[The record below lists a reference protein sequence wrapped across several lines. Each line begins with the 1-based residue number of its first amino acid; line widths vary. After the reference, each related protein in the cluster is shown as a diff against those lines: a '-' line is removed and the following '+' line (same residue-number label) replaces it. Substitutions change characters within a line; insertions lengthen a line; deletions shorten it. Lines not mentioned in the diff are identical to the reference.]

1 MAGTATDARDQQPPD
16 DPRADHAMVRSELSA
31 WSDGLLVV
39 VALGYVAFIGVLTLA
54 RGVRLTGDLLLVV
67 VGFALL
73 LMWRS
78 RLAMLREWTPFVIL
92 FLAYELMRGLAD
104 NAGLPVH
111 VADVVAVERWLFG
124 GYLPTAMLQA
134 WLRPASGPDVVALLG
149 TIVYLLHFVL
159 PVVTAL
165 LLWRY
170 RPALFHPYLVSLIL
184 LSFAGFVTY
193 LLLPVAPPWYAA
205 ELGQLGSAPGE
216 AAVTYLKPDA
226 FAALAGSLGL
236 DGPTLY
242 DVAFRSINAN
252 PVAAF
257 PSLHAAYP
265 FLTFLVLRRA
275 FGAIGWLG
283 LAYFAVVAVTI
294 VYGADHYVI
303 DVVAGVAYAAAAYVV
318 MWWLIRRRAAAV
330 ASGRRVR

>member
-1 MAGTATDARDQQPPD
+1 
-16 DPRADHAMVRSELSA
+16 
-31 WSDGLLVV
+31 
-39 VALGYVAFIGVLTLA
+39 VAFIGVLTLA

-78 RLAMLREWTPFVIL
+78 RLTLLREWTPFVIL

-205 ELGQLGSAPGE
+205 NAGLLDGANGE
-216 AAVTYLKPDA
+216 PVIRYLKPDA
-226 FAALAGSLGL
+226 FGVIAQALGYP
-236 DGPTLY
+236 DGDQLTSY
-242 DVAFRSINAN
+242 VFYGINPN
-252 PVAAF
+252 GVAAF
-257 PSLHAAYP
+257 PSLHAGYP
-265 FLTFLVLRRA
+265 FLSFLVLRQA
-275 FGAIGWLG
+275 FGRWGWLALG
-283 LAYFAVVAVTI
+283 
-294 VYGADHYVI
+294 
-303 DVVAGVAYAAAAYVV
+303 YAAAVWWAIVFTGDHYAIDVIGGVV
-318 MWWLIRRRAAAV
+318 WATAAFIV
-330 ASGRRVR
+330 APRVPRWIGRLANRSDHGARTEP